1 MRDFKTGGVTEED
14 ALCGNSKAFVHKYR
28 ICQGLMA
35 QVSPGQKLEISLAGL
50 ETDSRSLQFPI
61 CHSLFELQVTRLEP
75 CLWFLCSA
83 ELPIH

>member
-14 ALCGNSKAFVHKYR
+14 ALRGNSKAFVHKYR

-35 QVSPGQKLEISLAGL
+35 QVSPRQKLEISLAGL
-50 ETDSRSLQFPI
+50 ETDSRSLQLPI

-83 ELPIH
+83 ELSFH